1 VAVTL
6 SDAARGRRILSL
18 LDVARGV
25 TARFTTTAKPE
36 YAPIWSPDGNRIA
49 FSCSRSSTDIC
60 QRSANGAGAEELLL
74 STNRPKVPVGWS
86 PDGRFILYIAPGVD
100 DHQVTLWVLPLSGD
114 RKPFPFAEIDTLAGS
129 GQFSRDGRWIAY
141 VSGETGRDE
150 VYIAS
155 FPDSGRKTRVSS
167 SGGSY
172 PRWRRDGTETAGL
185 AALLPVALL
194 TVSGYRDDQDVAKIG
209 EAADRAGDIVAVH
222 PRQADIEHDR
232 IRSESTGGGDR
243 VGPS

>member
-1 VAVTL
+1 M
-6 SDAARGRRILSL
+6 
-18 LDVARGV
+18 
-25 TARFTTTAKPE
+25 
-36 YAPIWSPDGNRIA
+36 
-49 FSCSRSSTDIC
+49 
-60 QRSANGAGAEELLL
+60 L

-172 PRWRRDGTETAGL
+172 PRWRRDGTELFYITPIPEAKLMSASLVRRGAAVEVGAVRTL
-185 AALLPVALL
+185 FDPHVSRSGRYMYDVSPDGQRFLVNTIDEAAQPINVVLNWPAALIK
-194 TVSGYRDDQDVAKIG
+194 R
-209 EAADRAGDIVAVH
+209 
-222 PRQADIEHDR
+222 
-232 IRSESTGGGDR
+232 
-243 VGPS
+243 